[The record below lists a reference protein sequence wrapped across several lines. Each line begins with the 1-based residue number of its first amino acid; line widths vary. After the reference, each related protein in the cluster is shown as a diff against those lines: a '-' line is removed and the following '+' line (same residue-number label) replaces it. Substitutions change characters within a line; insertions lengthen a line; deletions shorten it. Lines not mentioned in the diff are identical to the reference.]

1 MKDIGIP
8 EKQKK
13 SRSKYSYGLTIS
25 ITSALFS
32 SFGPVIIHR
41 LEGGEEG
48 GGGRWGI
55 FEGFTLSGGVKI
67 KLSRSAQ
74 KAMHAPT
81 VSFL

>member
-1 MKDIGIP
+1 MKDIGIT
-8 EKQKK
+8 EKKKK

-32 SFGPVIIHR
+32 SFGQVIIHR
-41 LEGGEEG
+41 LEGGGRG
-48 GGGRWGI
+48 GGGWGI

>member
-8 EKQKK
+8 EKKK
-13 SRSKYSYGLTIS
+13 KVDLSTPTALRLVSLLLCSPVLDKSLS
-25 ITSALFS
+25 IAWK
-32 SFGPVIIHR
+32 
-41 LEGGEEG
+41 EG
-48 GGGRWGI
+48 GGGGGWGI

>member
-8 EKQKK
+8 EKKK
-13 SRSKYSYGLTIS
+13 KVDLSTPTALRLVSLLLCSPVLDQSLS
-25 ITSALFS
+25 IAWK
-32 SFGPVIIHR
+32 
-41 LEGGEEG
+41 EGGRG
-48 GGGRWGI
+48 GGGWGI
-55 FEGFTLSGGVKI
+55 FEEFTLSGGVKI